1 MPAWNKGVI
10 GRVASQQAAYGAH
23 DAAVDLPNKPDPS
36 SMIQHKK
43 NIEKELQP
51 SAAVLTRQNT
61 RRKRSSLN
69 QHAIV
74 GLGTTFA
81 EYQAQ
86 DPLREPKNL
95 LQVVPRRLEPMLDV
109 EPPLAEKVLAP
120 PANEEKVT
128 ALNKYVNFR
137 EKKGI
142 SDSVS
147 KQNKK
152 FLATKIAPDKLAK
165 RRMRLLG
172 DLSETFKRK
181 DPRRDNPF
189 FSAPTKLNFSGRPT
203 EGDRKSSWSRKLP
216 TLKPDK
222 TTNRLYLVFPK
233 YGSIQEQ
240 NSRYFSAASSL
251 CAHGPGT

>member
-1 MPAWNKGVI
+1 
-10 GRVASQQAAYGAH
+10 
-23 DAAVDLPNKPDPS
+23 
-36 SMIQHKK
+36 MIQHKK

-51 SAAVLTRQNT
+51 SAAVLTRQNM
-61 RRKRSSLN
+61 RRERSFLN

-95 LQVVPRRLEPMLDV
+95 LQVVPRRLEPMLDM

-120 PANEEKVT
+120 PANE
-128 ALNKYVNFR
+128 YVNFR

-142 SDSVS
+142 SDSVA
-147 KQNKK
+147 KNNKK

-165 RRMRLLG
+165 RRMRLPG

-189 FSAPTKLNFSGRPT
+189 FSAPTKLNFSGI
-203 EGDRKSSWSRKLP
+203 GDRKSSWSGKLP
-216 TLKPDK
+216 ILKPDK

-251 CAHGPGT
+251 CAHGPET